1 MLVSFFVTTFQLMLD
16 HLKDFFKA
24 NQKDIIL
31 FIGIAFISLSSFA
44 LGQLTAPRPEKTP
57 IRFTEY
63 DVAKIFSA
71 SAGGAGDGSTS
82 SPQGDEKIFVAS
94 KSGKYYHYPWCSGA
108 TNIKEANKVWFSSG
122 QQAKNAGYAPAP
134 NCPGLEE

>member
-1 MLVSFFVTTFQLMLD
+1 MLE
-16 HLKDFFKA
+16 HLKEFFKS
-24 NQKDIIL
+24 NQKDIVL
-31 FIGIAFISLSSFA
+31 FIGIIFVSLSSFA
-44 LGQLTAPRPEKTP
+44 LGRLTAPRPEKTP

-71 SAGGAGDGSTS
+71 SQDGAGEGS
-82 SPQGDEKIFVAS
+82 DEKIFVAS
-94 KSGKYYHYPWCSGA
+94 KSGKYYHYPWCPGA

-122 QQAKNAGYAPAP
+122 VEAKAKGYAPAP